1 MGNQEEIKKI
11 IKAIQSLPTLPTVA
25 VKVNS
30 IIKSPTAGAAE
41 LAQVIEYDQSISA
54 KVLSLVN
61 SAYYGLSRKINNIKE
76 AVTYLGTNAIS
87 QLVLALGVIKAFER
101 TSNKRF
107 DRGKFW
113 THSIAV
119 AILSR
124 EIAKTEKKHKH
135 PDDIFTAG
143 LLHDIGKVALDSFCP
158 ETFIPVLDELE
169 KEEIPFYKAEQKILG
184 VDHTRV
190 GEWVA
195 RSWEL
200 PLLTIVAIRHHH
212 EAPATRKGFSLSQ
225 DSAVDI
231 VQVSD
236 WLAITHQLGFSGS
249 NAVEEPPQEVFDRIP
264 ITKEKAQEIV
274 DRTKAEIEKAAS
286 QLGIE

>member
-1 MGNQEEIKKI
+1 MDKQEEIKKI
-11 IKAIQSLPTLPTVA
+11 IKAIQALPTLPTVA

-41 LAQVIEYDQSISA
+41 LASVIEYDQSISA

-76 AVTYLGTNAIS
+76 AVTYLGTNTIS
-87 QLVLALGVIKAFER
+87 QLVLALGVIKVFEG

-107 DRGKFW
+107 DRPKFW

-135 PDDIFTAG
+135 PDDVFTAG

-158 ETFIPVLDELE
+158 DTFTPVLDELE

-184 VDHTRV
+184 VDHARV

-212 EAPATRKGFSLSQ
+212 EAPAIRKGFSLSQ

-236 WLAITHQLGFSGS
+236 WLAITHGLGFSGS
-249 NAVEEPPQEVFDRIP
+249 NAVEEPSQEVFDRIP
-264 ITKEKAQEIV
+264 ITKEKAEEIV
-274 DRTKAEIEKAAS
+274 NKTKTEIERTATGM
-286 QLGIE
+286 GIE

>member
-1 MGNQEEIKKI
+1 MGKQEEIKKI

-87 QLVLALGVIKAFER
+87 QLVLALGVIKTFEGKE
-101 TSNKRF
+101 NKRF
-107 DRGKFW
+107 DRAKFW

-119 AILSR
+119 AILAR
-124 EIAKTEKKHKH
+124 EISKSEKRHKH

-143 LLHDIGKVALDSFCP
+143 LLHDIGKVALDSFCS
-158 ETFIPVLDELE
+158 ETFMPVLDELD
-169 KEEIPFYKAEQKILG
+169 KEEIPFYKAEQKVLG

-200 PLLTIVAIRHHH
+200 PLLTVVSIRHHH
-212 EAPATRKGFSLSQ
+212 EAPSARKGFSLSQ

-236 WLAITHQLGFSGS
+236 WLAITHGLGFSGS
-249 NAVEEPPQEVFDRIP
+249 NKVEEPTEETFNRIP
-264 ITKEKAQEIV
+264 ITKEKAEEIV
-274 DRTKAEIEKAAS
+274 NRTKTEIQRAAA
-286 QLGIE
+286 QIGI

>member
-1 MGNQEEIKKI
+1 MGKQEEIKKI

-41 LAQVIEYDQSISA
+41 LASVIEYDQSISA

-76 AVTYLGTNAIS
+76 AVTYLGTNTIS
-87 QLVLALGVIKAFER
+87 QLVLALGVIKAFEG

-107 DRGKFW
+107 DRSKFW

-124 EIAKTEKKHKH
+124 EIAKTGKRHKH
-135 PDDIFTAG
+135 PDDVFTAG
-143 LLHDIGKVALDSFCP
+143 LLHDIGKVALDSFCS
-158 ETFIPVLDELE
+158 ESFIPVLDELE
-169 KEEIPFYKAEQKILG
+169 KQEVPFYKAEQKVLG

-212 EAPATRKGFSLSQ
+212 EAPTMRKGFSLSQ

-236 WLAITHQLGFSGS
+236 WLAVTHQLGFSGS
-249 NAVEEPPQEVFDRIP
+249 NAVEQPSEEAFSRIP
-264 ITKEKAQEIV
+264 ITNDEAQEIV
-274 DRTKAEIEKAAS
+274 KRTKAEIERAAAG
-286 QLGIE
+286 LGVK